1 MSWDTELE
9 ELELGE
15 LVALE
20 LDAVS
25 RFSMEKLDFLLPLE
39 AAFVGSFLAMAM
51 LLLEEL
57 EDEESDEAVSKFII
71 RFLFNGFF

>member
-1 MSWDTELE
+1 MLKGWCVSWDTELE

-25 RFSMEKLDFLLPLE
+25 RFSMEKLDFLLVLE
-39 AAFVGSFLAMAM
+39 ADLFSFLDV

-57 EDEESDEAVSKFII
+57 EDEENEEAVSEIK
-71 RFLFNGFF
+71 